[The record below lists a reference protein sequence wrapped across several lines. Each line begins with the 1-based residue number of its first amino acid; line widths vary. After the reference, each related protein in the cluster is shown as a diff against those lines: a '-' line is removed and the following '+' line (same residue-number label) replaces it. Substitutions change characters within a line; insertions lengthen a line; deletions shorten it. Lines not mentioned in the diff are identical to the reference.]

1 MPERIALAGLVP
13 CADLG
18 IRQTFLCPCPFY
30 LRYCEMVNNPAY
42 YPLAPEFGWKEI
54 SSNFVTDFR

>member
-30 LRYCEMVNNPAY
+30 LRYCEIVNNPAY
-42 YPLAPEFGWKEI
+42 YPLAPEFG
-54 SSNFVTDFR
+54 